1 MGKSRTNIY
10 LTAEKRAAI
19 ETLATAS
26 GTSMTGIVNK
36 ALDGYVLR
44 DTQVRTLINGL
55 GRLRRQVNQQE
66 RLYFA
71 MMQFLEL
78 FATKSFILAPT
89 YNSEELRNHVKVG
102 RENFNIFMNEL
113 IRKNE
118 NSGMP
123 VFIERLNAELL
134 DQGEEEID

>member
-1 MGKSRTNIY
+1 
-10 LTAEKRAAI
+10 
-19 ETLATAS
+19 
-26 GTSMTGIVNK
+26 MTGIVNK